1 MIRCASSRE
10 MDMRI
15 LCLGGGPAGLYF
27 AISMK
32 LRDASHEVTVLER
45 NRANDTFG
53 WGVVLSDD
61 ALSRMQKNDPK
72 STEAIR
78 NNFAYWDDI
87 AVVHDGHRTVSGGH
101 GFAGIGRKRMLILL
115 QERAREL
122 GVEMRFETEFR
133 TAEEYRREYDL
144 VIGCDGSF
152 HGAHYQQQEH
162 GIPVIGVPG
171 TIDNDLYGTDHTIGY
186 FTAVETALDAVDK
199 LRDTGAS
206 HERIFV
212 IEVMG
217 RHAGHIALDVAV
229 AGGAEEVFIPED
241 AKDVSCVLDVV
252 KQSVAK
258 GKTGSIIIVAEG
270 YPGGAQ
276 GVADAIQ
283 AGTGMETRVSILGHI
298 QRGGSPVSSDRVLAS
313 RLGEAA
319 VYALMDGRSNV
330 MVGRQNH
337 GITFIPLNDTWEKRK
352 DVNRDLY
359 RCAKTLSV

>member
-1 MIRCASSRE
+1 MTDQHTPAAPNAALTAEPTRHPNPSGVRRIAVLTSGGDAPGMNAAIRAVVRTATFEGIEVVGVRRGFSGLHRGE
-10 MDMRI
+10 LQI
-15 LCLGGGPAGLYF
+15 LGPRDVANTIQRGGTILLTARSHTWRTPEGRARG
-27 AISMK
+27 AQH
-32 LRDASHEVTVLER
+32 LRDWNV
-45 NRANDTFG
+45 
-53 WGVVLSDD
+53 
-61 ALSRMQKNDPK
+61 
-72 STEAIR
+72 
-78 NNFAYWDDI
+78 
-87 AVVHDGHRTVSGGH
+87 DG
-101 GFAGIGRKRMLILL
+101 LI
-115 QERAREL
+115 
-122 GVEMRFETEFR
+122 
-133 TAEEYRREYDL
+133 
-144 VIGCDGSF
+144 VIGGDGSF
-152 HGAHYQQQEH
+152 HGAHYLQQEH
-162 GIPVIGVPG
+162 GIPVIGLPG

-241 AKDVSCVLDVV
+241 AKDVSCVVDVV

-313 RLGEAA
+313 RLGEAS
-319 VYALMDGRSNV
+319 VYALMEGRSDV
-330 MVGRQNH
+330 MIGRQNH
-337 GITFIPLNDTWEKRK
+337 GIAYVPLSDTWEKRK
-352 DVNRDLY
+352 DVSRDLY
-359 RCAKTLSV
+359 RCAKTLSI

>member
-1 MIRCASSRE
+1 MTDQHTPAAPNAALTAEPTRHPNPSGVRRVAVLTSGGDAPGMNAAIRAVVRTATFEGIEVVGVRRGFSGLHRGE
-10 MDMRI
+10 LQVLGPRDVANTIQRGGTI
-15 LCLGGGPAGLYF
+15 LLTARSHTWRTPEGRARGAQH
-27 AISMK
+27 
-32 LRDASHEVTVLER
+32 LRDWNV
-45 NRANDTFG
+45 
-53 WGVVLSDD
+53 
-61 ALSRMQKNDPK
+61 
-72 STEAIR
+72 
-78 NNFAYWDDI
+78 
-87 AVVHDGHRTVSGGH
+87 DG
-101 GFAGIGRKRMLILL
+101 LI
-115 QERAREL
+115 
-122 GVEMRFETEFR
+122 
-133 TAEEYRREYDL
+133 
-144 VIGCDGSF
+144 VIGGDGSF
-152 HGAHYQQQEH
+152 HGAHYLQQEH
-162 GIPVIGVPG
+162 GIPVIGLPG

-241 AKDVSCVLDVV
+241 AKDVSCVVDVV

-313 RLGEAA
+313 RLGEAS
-319 VYALMDGRSNV
+319 VYALMEGRSDV
-330 MVGRQNH
+330 MIGRQNH
-337 GITFIPLNDTWEKRK
+337 GIAYVPLNETWEKRK

-359 RCAKTLSV
+359 RCAKTLSI